1 MSSEVKSTVIAQW
14 LTPQSP
20 VRIAG
25 CEGFASVPEVL
36 RAARRVLGAQLYAI
50 EMIDDAAFQAN
61 LRVHAGSMRNPLP
74 PDAPPPTAD
83 TFYMLV
89 EAGANRET
97 HLSQLVRLSA
107 SCLLILSLVL

>member
-1 MSSEVKSTVIAQW
+1 MH
-14 LTPQSP
+14 
-20 VRIAG
+20 IAG
-25 CEGFASVPEVL
+25 CEGFASVPAVL

-74 PDAPPPTAD
+74 PDVPPPTAD

-107 SCLLILSLVL
+107 SLPPASSFLSI